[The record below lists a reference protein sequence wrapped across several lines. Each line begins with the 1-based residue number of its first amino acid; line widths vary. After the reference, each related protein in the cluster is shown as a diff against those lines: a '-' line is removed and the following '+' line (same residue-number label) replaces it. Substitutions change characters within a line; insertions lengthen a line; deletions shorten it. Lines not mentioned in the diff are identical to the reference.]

1 VTADE
6 PSAARTGADAPF
18 VAAADDHPR
27 LAECVAAAR
36 DVQTRAYAP
45 YSKFRVGAALLT
57 ADGTV
62 VAGCNVEN
70 AAYPSGICAERGAVM
85 AAVASGRRA
94 FSLLVLSTDADT
106 PTPPCG
112 MCRQVLVEFAPA
124 LPVVSVARDGTVA
137 RWTVSELLPQPFVP
151 ASLSAP

>member
-1 VTADE
+1 MADDSSTAPVE
-6 PSAARTGADAPF
+6 AMAPF
-18 VAAADDHPR
+18 AAASDDHPR

-36 DVQTRAYAP
+36 EVQAQAYAP

-57 ADGTV
+57 ADGTI

-85 AAVASGRRA
+85 TAVASGRRA
-94 FSLLVLSTDADT
+94 FSLLVLSTDADA

-137 RWTVSELLPQPFVP
+137 RWTVSELLPQPFIP